1 IKQPKRGRIVMEE
14 TKSVPITKGMVWQ
27 AFKKV
32 RAKKGSA
39 GIDKE
44 SIKDFEMK
52 LKDNLYKVWNRLAS
66 GSYFP
71 PHVKE
76 VEIKKD
82 NGKMRK
88 LGIPTVSDRI
98 AQTVIKDYLE
108 PDIDKIF
115 HNSSYGYRPNRS
127 AHGAIDEAR
136 QNCWHYDWVI
146 DLDIKG
152 FFDNIDH
159 ELMMK
164 ALTVHTD
171 KKWVKMYVQRWLEA
185 PVEK

>member
-1 IKQPKRGRIVMEE
+1 MEE
-14 TKSVPITKGMVWQ
+14 TKSVPITKKMVWE
-27 AFKKV
+27 AYKKV
-32 RAKKGSA
+32 RAKQGSA

-52 LKDNLYKVWNRLAS
+52 LEDNLYKVWNRLAS

-71 PHVKE
+71 SNVKE

-115 HNSSYGYRPNRS
+115 HNSSYGYRPKCS
-127 AHGAIDEAR
+127 AHGALQEVRRTRRPAR
-136 QNCWHYDWVI
+136 ASP
-146 DLDIKG
+146 K
-152 FFDNIDH
+152 
-159 ELMMK
+159 
-164 ALTVHTD
+164 
-171 KKWVKMYVQRWLEA
+171 
-185 PVEK
+185 